1 MEYIRPKPERDYTR
15 KLPACTWDGV
25 KAASFSLP
33 GFTPNQL
40 VYSQL
45 QCALGIPPVSCSCW
59 TKVRY
64 LQHCVKLKWPIACLW
79 HAHYLCH
86 YVRNADL
93 INKY

>member
-33 GFTPNQL
+33 GFIPNQL

-86 YVRNADL
+86 YVRNAD
-93 INKY
+93 